1 MFHRRAR
8 ESGQGGA
15 VSLERKKSE
24 FVAMQ
29 SRVQDGLFESL
40 ASRCDE
46 ILAPL
51 EEEGALS
58 PSEAS
63 QQPHE
68 CVSELVDYLREAFS
82 SVGFL
87 PRATI
92 EACEFATCRHVAQFL
107 QQVLTEGEVGE
118 GCG

>member
-1 MFHRRAR
+1 M
-8 ESGQGGA
+8 
-15 VSLERKKSE
+15 SLEREKSE

-63 QQPHE
+63 KQPHE

>member
-1 MFHRRAR
+1 M
-8 ESGQGGA
+8 
-15 VSLERKKSE
+15 SLERKKSE

-92 EACEFATCRHVAQFL
+92 EACEFATCRHVGAVPAAGAHGGRGGRGL
-107 QQVLTEGEVGE
+107 RVRGRAR
-118 GCG
+118 

>member
-1 MFHRRAR
+1 M
-8 ESGQGGA
+8 
-15 VSLERKKSE
+15 
-24 FVAMQ
+24 
-29 SRVQDGLFESL
+29 
-40 ASRCDE
+40 
-46 ILAPL
+46 
-51 EEEGALS
+51 
-58 PSEAS
+58 
-63 QQPHE
+63 
-68 CVSELVDYLREAFS
+68 DYLREAFS